1 LLLAGNSG
9 ELNLRRNDLTNV
21 KRVRMCRMM
30 RGRNAAVLPE
40 SAIRLMRTDDLDF
53 ELPPEL
59 IAQSPVIDR
68 AASRLLHYVRRD
80 RSVTHRRFSDLP
92 SFLEAGD
99 LLVFN
104 DAQVLPARFTLRKT
118 TGGRVEGLFLTEPS
132 PGRWRVMLKN
142 LGGGSGTKL
151 TFEHEPGVS
160 AEVTATIGGGEYEL
174 GVGTHEPALV
184 LLSRVGRMPLP
195 PYIRRDKDADE
206 RDAADRERYQTV
218 YARTPGAVAAP
229 TAGLH
234 FTPDLLADLES
245 RGIERAFVTLHV
257 GLGTFK
263 PVTADELSEHVMHLE
278 AYTIPPETADALN
291 RAKCERRRI
300 VAVGTTSA
308 RVLESQPPGESFE
321 PKTDE
326 TGIFIYPPYEW
337 KHVGA
342 LLTNF
347 HLPRSTLIALVAAMV
362 GLDEQ
367 RRIYRAAIEQRY
379 RFFSYGDAMLIE

>member
-1 LLLAGNSG
+1 
-9 ELNLRRNDLTNV
+9 
-21 KRVRMCRMM
+21 
-30 RGRNAAVLPE
+30 
-40 SAIRLMRTDDLDF
+40 MRTDDLDF
-53 ELPPEL
+53 ALPPEL
-59 IAQSPVIDR
+59 IAQSPTADR
-68 AASRLLHYVRRD
+68 AASRLLHYMRAD
-80 RSVTHRRFSDLP
+80 RSITHRTFSDLP
-92 SFLEAGD
+92 QLLNPGD

-104 DAQVLPARFTLRKT
+104 DAQVVPARFTLRKP

-142 LGGGSGTKL
+142 LGGGSGTRL
-151 TFEHEPGVS
+151 TFEREPGVV
-160 AEVTATIGGGEYEL
+160 AEVVEMLGGGEYEL
-174 GVGTHEPALV
+174 WVSTAEPALV

-234 FTPDLLADLES
+234 FTSNVLAKLVE

-263 PVTADELSEHVMHLE
+263 PVTTDELSAHVMHRE
-278 AYTIPPETADALN
+278 AYTIPLETADALN
-291 RAKCERRRI
+291 RAKRDRRRI
-300 VAVGTTSA
+300 VAVGTTTA
-308 RVLESQPPGESFE
+308 RVLESQPPGPAFE

-362 GLDEQ
+362 GLQEQ
-367 RRIYRAAIEQRY
+367 RRIYRTAIEQRY
-379 RFFSYGDAMLIE
+379 RFFSYGYAMLIE